1 MQPEPRRK
9 SARNQKPDPPPE
21 PSPPKQPPAKEKR
34 KHTPAKEKT
43 VQSAKSATPAPPPLP
58 TKIGPG
64 QPIPELKEP
73 QPVDLP
79 DSEWQTVTESGVLK
93 AALERSRQKWMTPGI
108 FELYYSKAGKKRL
121 PGHKER
127 EKEKEKDKDK
137 GENGVEEKDSVKA
150 KQMKREGNCKL
161 YIDPHQW
168 DVTIWT
174 MREHTAPPP
183 LKPKPP
189 AHQPVTYGNH
199 GQYHGGYAASHPY
212 NYQSHNTAPKHPPP
226 PPKQTP
232 SKPPQPPPPARPT
245 PTRPPATETSTP
257 APKPAPDPVIH
268 MLAERANTNY
278 KLRDV
283 MKIVARGGAT
293 KEQLEYFQGHIDE
306 LNELLDAQKEA
317 QAQKAQPPPPPA
329 RPPVPAHIASATPPG
344 TPGRQTSIPSRP
356 GNAPA
361 QGTPSMPSTATP
373 TPAKPTP
380 SASAPP
386 NMPQQPPMTYY
397 TPPPQPSPFGH
408 YPPPQ
413 TTSAAKATS
422 QSPAPP
428 PPSHQQQQQHQPQ
441 PQQRPPPQPQLQHPQ
456 QQQHRPP
463 PQPQPQLQPP
473 QAVQPPP
480 PPQPT
485 YRALC
490 IDFNTNGDRLLFPRE
505 TILEAL
511 PGNQVLASFLK
522 VQKIDLAA
530 MNTLARSNMYYQ
542 ALKEYYQPVTVRF
555 RAADGNPGVL
565 ACLWRWVKPADE
577 VRKHMDDV
585 MDRCLP
591 ADVVEIAARLPREGT
606 RAALGE
612 RDTSVGTPR
621 ESVELVGTPVEGREK
636 KRVKRR

>member
-1 MQPEPRRK
+1 MQLETRRK

-21 PSPPKQPPAKEKR
+21 PTPPPKQIPTREKR

-43 VQSAKSATPAPPPLP
+43 VPPAKSATPAPPPLP
-58 TKIGPG
+58 TKLGPG

-108 FELYYSKAGKKRL
+108 FQLYYSKAGKKRL

-127 EKEKEKDKDK
+127 EKEKENNKDKDK
-137 GENGVEEKDSVKA
+137 GENEVEEKDSVKA

-168 DVTIWT
+168 DITIWT
-174 MREHTAPPP
+174 MRENTGPPP
-183 LKPKPP
+183 PKPKPP
-189 AHQPVTYGNH
+189 THQPANYGGQ

-212 NYQSHNTAPKHPPP
+212 KYQAYNSAPKHPPP

-232 SKPPQPPPPARPT
+232 AKPPQPPPPARPT
-245 PTRPPATETSTP
+245 PTRPPENSNA

-283 MKIVARGGAT
+283 MKIVARGDAT
-293 KEQLEYFQGHIDE
+293 KEQLEYFQGHITE
-306 LNELLDAQKEA
+306 LNERLEAQKKA
-317 QAQKAQPPPPPA
+317 QAQAQAQRAQQQAQPQPQPQRAQPLPA
-329 RPPVPAHIASATPPG
+329 RPSATAHIASATPPG
-344 TPGRQTSIPSRP
+344 TPGQQTPAPPRP
-356 GNAPA
+356 GNAPPA
-361 QGTPSMPSTATP
+361 ANPPSTATP

-413 TTSAAKATS
+413 PPTSAAPTPTPTPA
-422 QSPAPP
+422 APP
-428 PPSHQQQQQHQPQ
+428 QQQQQQPRPAQ
-441 PQQRPPPQPQLQHPQ
+441 PPPQQA
-456 QQQHRPP
+456 P
-463 PQPQPQLQPP
+463 PQP
-473 QAVQPPP
+473 VQPPP
-480 PPQPT
+480 IPQPT

-522 VQKIDLAA
+522 VQKIDLAT
-530 MNTLARSNMYYQ
+530 MNTLSRSNTYYQ

-555 RAADGNPGVL
+555 RADNPAIL
-565 ACLWRWVKPADE
+565 ACLWRWVKPADQ
-577 VRKHMDDV
+577 VRKHMEEI
-585 MDRCLP
+585 MDRCVP
-591 ADVVEIAARLPREGT
+591 AEEVEIAARLPREGT

-612 RDTSVGTPR
+612 RDTSTPR
-621 ESVELVGTPVEGREK
+621 ESVERVETPAEGRDK
-636 KRVKRR
+636 KRQKRVK

>member
-21 PSPPKQPPAKEKR
+21 PTPPKQAPNKDKR

-43 VQSAKSATPAPPPLP
+43 VQPAKSATPAPPPLP
-58 TKIGPG
+58 TKLGPG
-64 QPIPELKEP
+64 HPIPELKEP
-73 QPVDLP
+73 QPPDLP

-93 AALERSRQKWMTPGI
+93 AAIERSRQKWMTPGI

-137 GENGVEEKDSVKA
+137 GENEADEKDSVKA

-168 DVTIWT
+168 DITIWT
-174 MREHTAPPP
+174 MRENTVPPP
-183 LKPKPP
+183 PKPKPP
-189 AHQPVTYGNH
+189 VHQPVTYGNH

-212 NYQSHNTAPKHPPP
+212 RYQSPTAAPKHPPP

-232 SKPPQPPPPARPT
+232 SRPPQPPQPPPPARPT
-245 PTRPPATETSTP
+245 RTRPPAAEVNTP

-283 MKIVARGGAT
+283 MKIVARGDAT
-293 KEQLEYFQGHIDE
+293 KEQLEYFQGHITE
-306 LNELLDAQKEA
+306 LNERLEAQKKAQAQA
-317 QAQKAQPPPPPA
+317 QAQKAQPPPPAA
-329 RPPVPAHIASATPPG
+329 RPPVPAHIASVTPPATPAQQ
-344 TPGRQTSIPSRP
+344 TPVPPRT
-356 GNAPA
+356 GNGPP
-361 QGTPSMPSTATP
+361 QGTPSIASTSTP

-380 SASAPP
+380 SSSAPS
-386 NMPQQPPMTYY
+386 NMPQQPPMTFY

-413 TTSAAKATS
+413 PTSAVTAPTK
-422 QSPAPP
+422 SPAPP
-428 PPSHQQQQQHQPQ
+428 PPQHHQQQQQQQQHQRPPQ
-441 PQQRPPPQPQLQHPQ
+441 PHQHPHPAPPPQP
-456 QQQHRPP
+456 
-463 PQPQPQLQPP
+463 
-473 QAVQPPP
+473 VQPPP
-480 PPQPT
+480 PPQIT

-530 MNTLARSNMYYQ
+530 MNTLARSNSYYQ
-542 ALKEYYQPVTVRF
+542 ALKEYYQPITVRF
-555 RAADGNPGVL
+555 RAADSNPAVL
-565 ACLWRWVKPADE
+565 GCLWRWVKPADE
-577 VRKHMDDV
+577 VRKYMDDV

-606 RAALGE
+606 KAALGE
-612 RDTSVGTPR
+612 RDPSAGTPR
-621 ESVELVGTPVEGREK
+621 ESVERVGTPEGRER